1 MAFDLSNYQTV
12 AERLSLWLDDCKQR
26 EVRSRVI
33 TEMVERSQGWCLF
46 QACIYEDDVL
56 IATGWAEEHEAERGV
71 NATSHVENCE
81 TSAVGRALA
90 NAGWAGS
97 DPAKRASREEM
108 TKVQRNNPVTGAPP
122 KKQRAE
128 VGSRARRPATE
139 KQLNYL
145 KQLNA
150 RKGRPLDDEHLEKC
164 AGDFDLCSKE
174 IEAVS
179 ALEDVK

>member
-1 MAFDLSNYQTV
+1 MGFNLDNYQTV
-12 AERLSLWLDDCKQR
+12 AERLSLWLEDCKQR

-33 TEMVERSQGWCLF
+33 TELVKHEEGWCLF
-46 QACIYEDDVL
+46 QACIYEDDVM
-56 IATGWAEEHEAERGV
+56 IATGWAEEHETERGV

-122 KKQRAE
+122 RAE
-128 VGSRARRPATE
+128 VGSRAKRPATE
-139 KQLNYL
+139 KQIGYL
-145 KQLNA
+145 KTLNA
-150 RKGRPLDDEHLEKC
+150 RKGRPLDDEHLAKC
-164 AGDFDLCSKE
+164 AGDFDLCSRE

>member
-1 MAFDLSNYQTV
+1 
-12 AERLSLWLDDCKQR
+12 
-26 EVRSRVI
+26 
-33 TEMVERSQGWCLF
+33 
-46 QACIYEDDVL
+46 
-56 IATGWAEEHEAERGV
+56 
-71 NATSHVENCE
+71 
-81 TSAVGRALA
+81 
-90 NAGWAGS
+90 
-97 DPAKRASREEM
+97 M

-122 KKQRAE
+122 KKPRAE